1 MFNSCF
7 AFCWT
12 YKLNKLPHFL
22 MCLTVEMIVL
32 YATVSKLDE
41 HAVWELLH
49 LFFPLPK
56 CFLIPKTEAGF
67 TVE

>member
-41 HAVWELLH
+41 IENVTCHSSS
-49 LFFPLPK
+49 F
-56 CFLIPKTEAGF
+56 
-67 TVE
+67 